1 MGGAESGELTKLY
14 EGNLAVVWYRKIQA
28 LWPMS
33 SVQGATGIVTGA
45 ALSLFGKSLGVGF
58 AREGQF
64 GLKFLF

>member
-33 SVQGATGIVTGA
+33 SVQGATGIVTG
-45 ALSLFGKSLGVGF
+45 LPSPYSEKVSVLGLRGRDSLD
-58 AREGQF
+58 
-64 GLKFLF
+64 